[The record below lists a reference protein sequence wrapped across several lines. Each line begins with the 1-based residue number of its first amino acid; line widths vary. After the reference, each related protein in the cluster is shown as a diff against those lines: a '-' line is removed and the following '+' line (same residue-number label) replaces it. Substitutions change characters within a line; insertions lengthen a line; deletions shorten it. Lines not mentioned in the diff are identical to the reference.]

1 MTLFD
6 HLYVAL
12 LLVLPVYG
20 WQSFRR
26 AVALARAGRAPAKPH
41 LYREN
46 QALEWC
52 LLAAVAALWLAN
64 GRPLAGLGFVAP
76 GGTGFWFGALLAALG
91 TAYFV
96 YAWRSA
102 RHMDQA
108 ERERQYEALGDLR
121 FFLPG
126 TPRDYRQFAALSVT
140 AGIVEEIVYRGF
152 LIWYLTAF
160 VPVWGA
166 IVASSAI
173 FALGHSYQG
182 VAGML
187 RVFLVGNLFGVLYV
201 LSGSIWIPIVL
212 HILLDILQGATLLEI
227 ARKGD
232 PRLPA
237 PRTAG

>member
-20 WQSFRR
+20 WYSFRR
-26 AVALARAGRAPAKPH
+26 TVALARARRAPAKRR
-41 LYREN
+41 LYRQN
-46 QALEWC
+46 QVLEWC
-52 LLAAVAALWLAN
+52 LFACVAALWLAN
-64 GRPLAGLGFVAP
+64 ARPLAGLGFAPP
-76 GGTGFWFGALLAALG
+76 GGAGFWAGALLAALG
-91 TAYFV
+91 TAYLV

-108 ERERQYEALGDLR
+108 DRERQYEALGDLR
-121 FFLPG
+121 FFLPD
-126 TPRDYRQFAALSVT
+126 TPRDYRHFAALSVT

-152 LIWYLTAF
+152 LIWYLAAF

-166 IVASSAI
+166 IVASSAV

-182 VAGML
+182 VGGML
-187 RVFLVGNLFGVLYV
+187 RVFVVGNLFGALYV
-201 LSGSIWIPIVL
+201 MSGSIWIPIVL
-212 HILLDILQGATLLEI
+212 HILLDVLQGATLLEI
-227 ARKGD
+227 ARKSG

-237 PRTAG
+237 PGTAG